1 MSLSIESVNKNF
13 GGWTKHY
20 SHHSETLNCDMR
32 FAIYLPPQ
40 TAKVLIVTEN

>member
-1 MSLSIESVNKNF
+1 MSLENTSVNKNF

-20 SHHSETLNCDMR
+20 THRSTTLNYDMR

-40 TAKVLIVTEN
+40 TAKGQKVPVI

>member
-1 MSLSIESVNKNF
+1 MTLHIASANKGF

-20 SHHSETLNCDMR
+20 SHHSELLNCDMR

-40 TAKVLIVTEN
+40 TAQGQKVPVI